1 MSVFQ
6 SLPCWGS
13 GGLNRLSKIPQIL
26 GIQKKERFILC
37 VSINWRFIVSIPP
50 CCPIIMFT
58 FSKITH
64 SSSFPESVFPLF
76 ISFFFFSTLT
86 LHHGREE
93 EHLVSILP
101 ATWWQK
107 FEEDWNFE
115 ITEIRSP
122 VVIHIANLLK
132 QSDGLLDI
140 YSKVGIFWYSGT
152 LWFGINLFC
161 PRFFK
166 KFLLKEWF
174 HVK

>member
-76 ISFFFFSTLT
+76 ISFFFFFHSYPSPWQGGRTL
-86 LHHGREE
+86 
-93 EHLVSILP
+93 
-101 ATWWQK
+101 
-107 FEEDWNFE
+107 
-115 ITEIRSP
+115 
-122 VVIHIANLLK
+122 
-132 QSDGLLDI
+132 
-140 YSKVGIFWYSGT
+140 
-152 LWFGINLFC
+152 GINSPCYLVTKVW
-161 PRFFK
+161 RGL
-166 KFLLKEWF
+166 KFWDYWNQIPCSHSHCQL
-174 HVK
+174 VKTKWWLIGHL